1 MRRSITLILVLS
13 IILSATVGIGIY
25 YKISHTANNAPDTGT
40 QSDKDKID
48 FAWDKV
54 RVAEDYMYP
63 DNFEYIDY
71 AKEVKFD
78 YEQHPLLLE
87 QGFFWCKYNEA
98 TNSYIKVDAD
108 SEEGAALVDPNKPTI
123 VNIHGM
129 LNGGGRYEEMYWFPN
144 HNLPAEELGYDYPV
158 QMIKFWADQGY
169 NVGMYSYNKFADE
182 NSAFF
187 NIEEK
192 MWSIEGPI
200 GIRYATPEGTYVE
213 DVSEY
218 TITEHFAAEWI
229 RATNILPEGFGDKEI
244 RFAAHSMGGQVVMG
258 GTFLLTELA
267 SVGQIDKNFLPD
279 RICMEDTFFGTFIP
293 VDNTGNE
300 YTVLGTTDLPCRWS
314 GKTIPSTGECVVEAL
329 KDIAANDIV
338 IEYYTY
344 PLSFLWMMIKED
356 MRKDILENSVTF
368 MVNPDFTDMAAQ
380 HNGIRELYLVSIL
393 LEYEATEGMTNA
405 DKAKYF
411 ASIPT
416 EELKEM
422 VGTYYAMETGGETI
436 LNNDD
441 TFSEHDIYTI
451 INR

>member
-1 MRRSITLILVLS
+1 MKRFSALILVLS
-13 IILSATVGIGIY
+13 IVLSVSVGGAIC
-25 YKISHTANNAPDTGT
+25 YKYLNPTNSEDGVDDNKNP
-40 QSDKDKID
+40 

-87 QGFFWCKYNEA
+87 QGFFWCKYDEA

-108 SEEGAALVDPNKPTI
+108 SPEGAALVDPNKPTI
-123 VNIHGM
+123 INIHGM

-182 NSAFF
+182 DSAFF

-192 MWSIEGPI
+192 MWSIEGPT

-213 DVSEY
+213 HVSEY

-229 RATNILPEGFGDKEI
+229 RATNLLPEGFGDKEI

-267 SVGQIDKNFLPD
+267 SVGQIDKNLLPD
-279 RICMEDTFFGTFIP
+279 RICMEDTFFGTFVP
-293 VDNTGNE
+293 VDVEKGE

-314 GKTIPSTGECVVEAL
+314 GKKIPSTGECVIEAL

-356 MRKDILENSVTF
+356 MRQAILRNSVTF
-368 MVNPDFTDMAAQ
+368 MVNPDFTDMAGQ
-380 HNGIRELYLVSIL
+380 HNGIREFYLVSIL
-393 LEYEATEGMTNA
+393 SEYQKSEGMSDA
-405 DKAKYF
+405 DKAKYY

-416 EELKEM
+416 EELKGM
-422 VGTYYAMETGGETI
+422 VGRYFAMQTGSKTI

-441 TFSEHDIYTI
+441 TFKELDINTI
-451 INR
+451 FKK